1 MILLILFFIYFY
13 LLYKKIRL
21 GAKSYEFMKGFDV
34 EMANKKAHKALAL
47 VLSAATVASVSVP
60 AITSSVMVSAATS
73 SVINMA
79 EVKSNLTIKKEING
93 TDLGDNKLL
102 KSATTTITVNTGDIA
117 ANKFTYAFKV
127 YKPASDGKPATTT
140 ITKSVAMQTK
150 NYFTFRP
157 EDTGNYTLLV
167 NVVNK
172 STGESF
178 TKSFNLEVIAS
189 TKIADNQTVYD
200 TNGNRYKVLS
210 ASSKTLA
217 LTGITESKTNPKVG
231 FEFDGGTVSIVDKTL
246 TDLPVNMDE
255 FKITQFGDGTNKVER
270 IKFDANGNPSGK
282 LDDPFKEINIPSTV
296 EVIKANSLS
305 RNLVKCVY
313 KTDKSGKDT
322 TEVKTDAL
330 VILGSKDKN
339 DLYSSKLR
347 TIEKNGIAS
356 DMIATTVFRTYHTNI
371 AASSC
376 VVDSNIVRSVNGY
389 KFKFSWLNDMPAG
402 AKLEAPFGSW
412 AWTAMQIIARFDCSK
427 EDTTYTHAN
436 GYGSAAKKNF
446 KVRSTENGSLS
457 KPLHDSVYDRDM
469 IVAVNFYNNKQVTAS
484 STPKYRLVVNNGGF
498 PSVLNNG
505 TMFVIDSSIYSDL
518 ILKRKVDKSTGVY
531 KIYPNTQADT
541 GLNKNDKIECNV
553 KQTYNIGKGA
563 TDDKI
568 EMLDFE
574 NLGCIAYNRIGSS
587 YVKYG
592 DDGKLTA
599 NAPKLFDVA
608 VTYPVYKL
616 REGSGY
622 IAFKASSVDYGTAY
636 KLGQTGGEGTVQIA
650 MPANA
655 SGLLTNYNNQKY
667 TMSYH
672 IQTKDELAGK
682 YNDNGIGAVT
692 YTRGKWNNTQKKFEA
707 NTSGDRLKINFN
719 AKADRYYLVEYVDMT
734 SDNDEVKVLWDG
746 AAKGVKGFDSGSDKG
761 LLLDSKTNDNKFY
774 EIRVTEFTNSYQGTG
789 YGMSARFTAY
799 PVIDGRGFLK
809 VYQSNKELAA
819 GVTEELDFNTKGMRF
834 IKYYGTPG
842 CSYKIYRYSKNEGT
856 KVITDKDSGKAMTN
870 TNTTTLCN
878 DTFGVYNNAINV
890 TTHEFSTAV
899 SGVNISD
906 YCLIKKVSG
915 TTEATVPAPRVWLS
929 SCDADDV
936 TGKNASGAARTLKNV
951 MKVCTYSA
959 KGVRLNITGGSNG
972 YYYSDWTS
980 SATKKACRAISP
992 KVASDGTISD
1002 NKMKVTVNVDDFK
1015 TRGKS
1020 VDRQTIK
1027 VVYST
1032 NFRKNGYSLS
1042 NSGITWKDLPGSEG
1056 AFTTKDSVEFT
1067 PVNGLVF
1074 YRIAYKYV
1082 NEDTVR
1088 YTNIKAV
1095 TYNAL
1100 TSFSTSQQIKAEPLS
1115 NIGSAT
1121 VLNDS
1126 VYNKTYDSTDDTVI
1140 INQVLADKANPNTS
1154 VVNNVNTLKIS
1165 ECFAANGQISN
1176 ANKTGT
1182 NGTFNPLLVILNAAR
1197 SFNTSKSN
1205 AVTWKTVTVPT
1216 SYGTAKIT
1224 INNAYSSAPAKS
1236 TLTSILKTSKNLNAF
1251 DGIVTA
1257 KKYATVQFTTH
1268 VYSLTT
1274 TGSDKTFEI
1283 TGATDIT
1290 ETTDKKNVVRVNNI
1304 SYTASKPTDMKGTS
1318 DITLSTVK
1326 ADGTVDRE
1334 EKYLAIVQNCV
1345 ITNPNDVGYDTSFS
1359 SSNGNIR
1366 QKSQARV
1373 YFIKLQE
1380 RSYEPIREH
1389 NSKIAL
1395 KKTDAQ
1401 NTDEIK
1407 IKVTGCYTKDDNP
1420 IFSAFYK
1427 KSGSNKKLFNL
1438 ELDELGALDDD
1449 DTHRLNRTLGVF
1461 NPSQVVL
1468 KFNYTR
1474 TDGKTATASFI
1485 VNRTTWASGEALKTS
1500 YASTD
1505 KTDANNSSVFLVKD
1519 GKVTGFEYVITAK
1532 RILKYLQD
1540 NGADMTKFSNGT
1552 INATLYVYSAAIT
1565 AGKKA
1570 ANTEVETIMP
1580 ALANSAYRSY
1590 VTIDVS
1596 DWKA

>member
-1 MILLILFFIYFY
+1 MLLILFFIYFY

-73 SVINMA
+73 SAINMA
-79 EVKSNLTIKKEING
+79 EVESNLTIKKEING
-93 TDLGDNKLL
+93 TDLGANKML
-102 KSATTTITVNTGDIA
+102 KFATTTITVNTGDIA
-117 ANKFTYAFKV
+117 ANKFTYAYKV
-127 YKPASDGKPATTT
+127 YKPASDGTPATTT
-140 ITKSVAMQTK
+140 IATDFAMQTK
-150 NYFTFRP
+150 NYFTFKP
-157 EDTGNYTLLV
+157 DYTGNYTLLV

-189 TKIADNQTVYD
+189 TKVVNGQTVYD
-200 TNGNRYKVLS
+200 TNGNKYKVLN

-217 LTGITESKTNPKVG
+217 LTGITESKTNSTVG
-231 FEFDGGTVSIVDKTL
+231 FEFDGGTVSVVDKTL
-246 TDLPVNMDE
+246 TDLPVNTDD
-255 FKITQFGDGTNKVER
+255 FKITQFGDGTSKVAR
-270 IKFDANGNPSGK
+270 IKYDENGTPSAK
-282 LDDPFKEINIPSTV
+282 LDDPFREINIPSTV
-296 EVIKANSLS
+296 ETIKANALT
-305 RNLVKCVY
+305 RQLVKCVY
-313 KTDKSGKDT
+313 KKDKSGKDT
-322 TEVKTDAL
+322 TEVKTEAL

-339 DLYSSKLR
+339 DLYSSKLK
-347 TIEKNGIAS
+347 TIEENGVAS

-371 AASSC
+371 ASSSC
-376 VVDSNIVRSVNGY
+376 ALDSNIVKTANGY
-389 KFKFSWLNDMPAG
+389 KCKFSWLNGMPEG
-402 AKLEAPFGSW
+402 ATLEAPFGSW
-412 AWTAMQIIARFDCSK
+412 AWTAMQLIARFDCSK
-427 EDTTYTHAN
+427 EEGSTYTHAN
-436 GYGSAAKKNF
+436 GYGSATKKNF

-469 IVAVNFYNNKQVTAS
+469 IVAVNFFNNKQATAS
-484 STPKYRLVVNNGGF
+484 STPKYRLVVNNGGL
-498 PSVLNNG
+498 PSVLYNG
-505 TMFVIDSSIYSDL
+505 TMFVIDSDIYSDL
-518 ILKRKVDKSTGVY
+518 ILKRKVDKTTGVY
-531 KIYPNTQADT
+531 TIYPNTQADT
-541 GLNKNDKIECNV
+541 GLNKNDKIVCNV
-553 KQTYNIGKGA
+553 MQTYNIGKGA

-587 YVKYG
+587 YVTYG
-592 DDGKLTA
+592 DNGKLTA
-599 NAPKLFDVA
+599 NASKLFDTA

-616 REGSGY
+616 SKGSGY
-622 IAFKASSVDYGTAY
+622 IAFKASSVDYGNAY
-636 KLGQTGGEGTVQIA
+636 KAGQTGGEDTVQIA

-692 YTRGKWNNTQKKFEA
+692 YTRGKWNTTQKKFESSA
-707 NTSGDRLKINFN
+707 SGDRLKINFN
-719 AKADRYYLVEYVDMT
+719 AKADRYYLVEYVNMT

-761 LLLDSKTNDNKFY
+761 LLLDSKTTDNKFY
-774 EIRVTEFTNSYQGTG
+774 EIRVTEFTNTYQGTG

-799 PVIDGRGFLK
+799 PLIDGRGFLK
-809 VYQSNKELAA
+809 VYQSNKKLAA
-819 GVTEELDFNTKGMRF
+819 GVTEELDFNTKGTRY
-834 IKYYGTPG
+834 IKYYGAPG
-842 CSYKIYRYSKNEGT
+842 DSYKIYRYSKNEGT
-856 KVITDKDSGKAMTN
+856 KVITDKDSGKAMANAN
-870 TNTTTLCN
+870 TNTLCN

-890 TTHEFSTAV
+890 LTHEFSTAE

-915 TTEATVPAPRVWLS
+915 TTETAVPAPRVWLS
-929 SCDADDV
+929 SCAANEV
-936 TGKNASGAARTLKNV
+936 TGKNSSGAARTLNDV

-980 SATKKACRAISP
+980 SATKKACRAIAP
-992 KVASDGTISD
+992 KVASDGTATD

-1027 VVYST
+1027 VVYSA

-1042 NSGITWKDLPGSEG
+1042 NQNVTWTDLPGSEG

-1100 TSFSTSQQIKAEPLS
+1100 TSFGTSQQIKAEPLS

-1121 VLNDS
+1121 VLSDS
-1126 VYNKTYDSTDDTVI
+1126 VYNKTYDSTDNTVI
-1140 INQVLADKANPNTS
+1140 VNQVLADKANPNTS
-1154 VVNNVNTLKIS
+1154 AVNNVNTLKVS
-1165 ECFAANGQISN
+1165 ECFASNGQISN
-1176 ANKTGT
+1176 AIPSGKTY
-1182 NGTFNPLLVILNAAR
+1182 NPLLVILNAAR
-1197 SFNTSKSN
+1197 SFDTSKSN
-1205 AVTWKTVTVPT
+1205 AISWKTVTVPT

-1236 TLTSILKTSKNLNAF
+1236 TLTPILKTSKNLNAF

-1257 KKYATVQFTTH
+1257 KKYATVQFTTRI
-1268 VYSLTT
+1268 YALTT
-1274 TGSDKTFEI
+1274 SGSDKTLEI
-1283 TGATDIT
+1283 TGATNIA
-1290 ETTDKKNVVRVNNI
+1290 ETTDKNNVIRVGGV
-1304 SYTASKPTDMKGTS
+1304 SFTASKPIDMKGTS

-1326 ADGTVDRE
+1326 ADGTVDRNI
-1334 EKYLAIVQNCV
+1334 KYLAIVQNSIV
-1345 ITNPNDVGYDTSFS
+1345 TNPSDVGYDTSFS
-1359 SSNGNIR
+1359 SGSSIK
-1366 QKSQARV
+1366 QKTQARV

-1407 IKVTGCYTKDDNP
+1407 VKVTGCYTKDDNP

-1427 KSGSNKKLFNL
+1427 KSGSSKKLFNV
-1438 ELDELGALDDD
+1438 EFDDMD
-1449 DTHRLNRTLGVF
+1449 VIETADSNRLTRTLAVF
-1461 NPSQVVL
+1461 NPNQVVL
-1468 KFNYTR
+1468 KFNYTK
-1474 TDGKTATASFI
+1474 TNGKTATASFT
-1485 VNRTTWASGEALKTS
+1485 VNKTSWATGSALKTS

-1505 KTDANNSSVFLVKD
+1505 KTDANNSSVFLVSD
-1519 GKVTGFEYVITAK
+1519 GKVTGLEYVITAK

-1540 NGADMTKFSNGT
+1540 NGADMTKFSNGV
-1552 INATLYVYSAAIT
+1552 INATLYVYSAAIS
-1565 AGKKA
+1565 AGTKA
-1570 ANTEVETIMP
+1570 SGTEVETTMP

-1596 DWKA
+1596 AWQKA